1 MPSFQLNEVTG
12 ITGAVTYSVRQ
23 KMFSDLVS
31 DTRRIQPGVLF
42 LAFKGERFNGE
53 DFAAE
58 ALRKGAVSVLFLQ

>member
-42 LAFKGERFNGE
+42 WR
-53 DFAAE
+53 
-58 ALRKGAVSVLFLQ
+58 LRVNDLMGRILPQKLCGKELRASW